1 MLLLT
6 EKEKQEKYQ
15 RNMPNRWKD
24 EPNKHWKNLKEIR
37 ECAAQEIVR
46 LNVKIKRF
54 NNYSNQEYVT
64 KTKEIQNTD
73 WTDERSE
80 QNNNK
85 IITKRK
91 LNTKKKKS
99 LQESKGKRSRK
110 QQLTRDRK

>member
-46 LNVKIKRF
+46 LNEKIKRF
-54 NNYSNQEYVT
+54 NNYNPTIKNMSLKQRKYRIQIEQM
-64 KTKEIQNTD
+64 KEV
-73 WTDERSE
+73 
-80 QNNNK
+80 NK
-85 IITKRK
+85 IIIK
-91 LNTKKKKS
+91 
-99 LQESKGKRSRK
+99 
-110 QQLTRDRK
+110 

>member
-1 MLLLT
+1 M
-6 EKEKQEKYQ
+6 
-15 RNMPNRWKD
+15 
-24 EPNKHWKNLKEIR
+24 
-37 ECAAQEIVR
+37 
-46 LNVKIKRF
+46 
-54 NNYSNQEYVT
+54 EYAT

-91 LNTKKKKS
+91 LNTKEKKKS

-110 QQLTRDRK
+110 QQLTRDQK

>member
-1 MLLLT
+1 
-6 EKEKQEKYQ
+6 
-15 RNMPNRWKD
+15 MPNRWKD
-24 EPNKHWKNLKEIR
+24 EPNKHWKNLKEIT